1 MGYVRNVTIFNV
13 SHIYLCTMTSTM
25 SWEQYLSRFDEIL
38 SGAEQE
44 APYNDPHFLEY
55 TRLNRQRMNR
65 WLNTAVLSEDT
76 KKALEQIGQEQHWVL
91 ITEPWCGDAA
101 HSVPIIALMALH
113 NPKIRL
119 DIQLRDSG
127 SEIEQYLTNG
137 GKAVPVLIIR
147 NTEGKDLGVWGPRP
161 GACQQVFLQMKREGL
176 SLEEQKVKLQQW
188 YNADKALSI
197 QQEIVAL
204 IHTSVPEAV

>member
-13 SHIYLCTMTSTM
+13 LHIYLCTMTNTM
-25 SWEQYLSRFDEIL
+25 SWEQYLSRFEEIL
-38 SGAEQE
+38 SGGGQE
-44 APYNDPHFLEY
+44 APYNDPHFMEY
-55 TRLNRQRMNR
+55 TRLNQQRMNR
-65 WLNTAVLSEDT
+65 WLKTAVLHDDT
-76 KKALEQIGQEQHWVL
+76 KKALGQIDQEQQWVL

-101 HSVPIIALMALH
+101 HIVPIIALMAQH

-147 NTEGKDLGVWGPRP
+147 NTEGKDMGVWGPRP
-161 GACQQVFLQMKREGL
+161 KACQQMFLYMKQEGL
-176 SLEEQKVKLQQW
+176 SVEEQKVKLQQW

-204 IHTSVPEAV
+204 IHASVPEVV